1 MTQFDI
7 TYTDF
12 KREDTTNDIMLADMS
27 QYLLWE
33 KGGIDMATSMHVE
46 FLTDQ
51 EVIRFIYRVDGQ
63 SAYASAITPYK
74 GSSTQSPFVVLG
86 SAT

>member
-1 MTQFDI
+1 
-7 TYTDF
+7 
-12 KREDTTNDIMLADMS
+12 MS

-33 KGGIDMATSMHVE
+33 KGNVEYATSMHVE

-51 EVIRFIYRVDGQ
+51 EVARFIYRADGQ
-63 SAYASAITPYK
+63 SAFASALTPYK
-74 GSSTQSPFVVLG
+74 GSATTSPFVVLG